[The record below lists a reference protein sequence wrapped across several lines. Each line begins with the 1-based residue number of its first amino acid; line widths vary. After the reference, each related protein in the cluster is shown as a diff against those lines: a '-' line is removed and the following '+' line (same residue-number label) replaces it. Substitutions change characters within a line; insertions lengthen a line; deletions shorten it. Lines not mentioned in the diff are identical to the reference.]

1 MQWAM
6 VMLLDLPT
14 HQYPSN
20 VYFTVFIISEPL
32 FIIAIKERVS
42 IIYISYYF
50 YLEVQSFLNKPVK
63 FRADMFKIDEVID
76 ILR

>member
-1 MQWAM
+1 M
-6 VMLLDLPT
+6 
-14 HQYPSN
+14 
-20 VYFTVFIISEPL
+20 FIISEPL

>member
-1 MQWAM
+1 MNQ
-6 VMLLDLPT
+6 LQRIFEIISIYTL
-14 HQYPSN
+14 
-20 VYFTVFIISEPL
+20 FIISEPL

-50 YLEVQSFLNKPVK
+50 YLEMQSFLNKRLK